1 MFGSAKLYVY
11 DDKRVDRLGV
21 EQPAAE
27 IQYRNREYIVLK
39 VPGHQYWSARAEQSY
54 AAAEFQVYKIINVT
68 VDKMKRETI
77 ECEYLFDFPIRK
89 PK

>member
-1 MFGSAKLYVY
+1 MNGKARLYVY

-54 AAAEFQVYKIINVT
+54 APAEFQIYRIIGIT
-68 VDKMKRETI
+68 LDGMKRETI
-77 ECEYLFDFPIRK
+77 ECEMLMEFPVRK